1 MGLLVFILG
10 VLKIIPA
17 LIHGAFSVSSWCIKT
32 FMPALINGAFSVS
45 SWCVQTLIP
54 ALVHGAFSVSSWCVE
69 TFIPSLI
76 HGAFSVLDVFRI
88 HTLATGDSVHLCWSV
103 KRPA

>member
-1 MGLLVFILG
+1 MFILG

-17 LIHGAFSVSSWCIKT
+17 LIHGAFSVSSWC
-32 FMPALINGAFSVS
+32 VE
-45 SWCVQTLIP
+45 TLIP
-54 ALVHGAFSVSSWCVE
+54 ALVHGPFSVSSWCVE

-76 HGAFSVLDVFRI
+76 HGAFSISSWCAKTLIPALIHGAFSVLDVLRI